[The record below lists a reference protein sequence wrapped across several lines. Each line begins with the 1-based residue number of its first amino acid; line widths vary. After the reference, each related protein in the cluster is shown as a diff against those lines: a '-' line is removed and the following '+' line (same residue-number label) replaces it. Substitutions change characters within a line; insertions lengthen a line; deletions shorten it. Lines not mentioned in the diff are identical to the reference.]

1 MLVAVSATDE
11 LILNNLFEVNKA
23 VKVDNASLYKMRS
36 AFS

>member
-11 LILNNLFEVNKA
+11 LILNNLSEVNKA
-23 VKVDNASLYKMRS
+23 MKVDNASLYKMRR